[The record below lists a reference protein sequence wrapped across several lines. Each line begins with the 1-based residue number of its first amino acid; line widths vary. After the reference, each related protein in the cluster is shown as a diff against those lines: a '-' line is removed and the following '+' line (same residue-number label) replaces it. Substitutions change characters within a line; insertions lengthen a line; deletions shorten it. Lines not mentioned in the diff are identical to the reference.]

1 MPMILLLV
9 AATLA
14 GAIVLVSI
22 VASSFAYTGSV
33 RPALFALLFAAIPAP
48 ALIAGVLLID
58 RLEPE
63 PLPELALA
71 FLWGAGGAILL
82 AGTANGIG
90 FDALSALAVDATDYF
105 TATLVAPVTEEVVKG
120 ALLLGYLR
128 LRRHHLDSITDGLM
142 YAAMVALGFAT
153 AENATY
159 YLDAMVTDGAQ
170 GLGAVFVIRGLLSPL
185 AHPIFTSM
193 IGIGVAIAATRRR
206 RWWAPLLGLV
216 AAIGLHGL
224 WNGLV
229 GLGEVTG
236 RAEDSLIGLLVAY
249 AALFVVLVGLIV
261 VLLLDRRRL
270 VSQLRTHLAP
280 YVSSGMLRP
289 AELESLTTTRA
300 RRQVR
305 STQKARHGA
314 PGIRAARRFQTA
326 ATDLALLHRRID
338 ANGRVP
344 AGAEAERQHL
354 VAQLALARTQVQA

>member
-14 GAIVLVSI
+14 GAIVLVGI

-120 ALLLGYLR
+120 ALLLGFLR

-206 RWWAPLLGLV
+206 RWWAPWLGLV

-236 RAEDSLIGLLVAY
+236 RAEDSFTGLLVAY
-249 AALFVVLVGLIV
+249 AAMFVVLVGLIV

-270 VSQLRTHLAP
+270 VAQLRTHLAP
-280 YVSSGMLRP
+280 YVNSGMLRP

-314 PGIRAARRFQTA
+314 AGVRAARRFQTA
-326 ATDLALLHRRID
+326 ATDLALLHRRVD
-338 ANGRVP
+338 ADGRVP

-354 VAQLALARTQVQA
+354 VAQLALARTQVQP